1 MAIITAAL
9 GLSMAAAGPASA
21 ADGVGTWVHYGNTN
35 PITSSASTWRC
46 GPTQTV
52 EETGMVAQVCAIRS
66 ASGNS
71 AQAAVIVRNNLGT
84 SQSTDAWMRL
94 RNSADSSIAGTWD
107 CDSTGVAAN
116 SWKVCFG
123 ETLYP
128 KLASVYARGFAG
140 IEILERSPDV

>member
-52 EETGMVAQVCAIRS
+52 EAGVVAQVCAIRS
-66 ASGNS
+66 AARNS
-71 AQAAVIVRNNLGT
+71 AQAAVIVRNNLGA
-84 SQSTDAWMRL
+84 SYSTDAWMRL
-94 RNSADSSIAGTWD
+94 RNSADSSIAGNWD

-123 ETLYP
+123 DTLYP

-140 IEILERSPDV
+140 TELLERSPDV